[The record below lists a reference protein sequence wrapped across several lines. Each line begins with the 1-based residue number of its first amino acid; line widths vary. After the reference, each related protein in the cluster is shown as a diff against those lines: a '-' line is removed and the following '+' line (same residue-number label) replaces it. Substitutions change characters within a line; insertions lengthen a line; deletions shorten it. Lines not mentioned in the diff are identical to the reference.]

1 MCINTSTPR
10 CNLMGA
16 AAESEISK
24 GSEGPQADGELNFS
38 AARNLAHQTARE
50 VSYRISYIDR
60 SMLPE
65 EQITEGFPRTD
76 GARKGARAT
85 GIPRL

>member
-1 MCINTSTPR
+1 
-10 CNLMGA
+10 MGA

-50 VSYRISYIDR
+50 VMPYRISYIDR

-76 GARKGARAT
+76 GARKGAR
-85 GIPRL
+85 RL